1 MKQVIVILLV
11 LGVPV
16 AFTSKYY
23 LVIAVL
29 YFTVLS
35 AWCYLGVSSR
45 KELSVSSIRTGVL
58 YKYHTTQLGLPC
70 NLAMR
75 L

>member
-16 AFTSKYY
+16 VFTSKYY

-29 YFTVLS
+29 YFTV
-35 AWCYLGVSSR
+35 
-45 KELSVSSIRTGVL
+45 
-58 YKYHTTQLGLPC
+58 
-70 NLAMR
+70 
-75 L
+75 